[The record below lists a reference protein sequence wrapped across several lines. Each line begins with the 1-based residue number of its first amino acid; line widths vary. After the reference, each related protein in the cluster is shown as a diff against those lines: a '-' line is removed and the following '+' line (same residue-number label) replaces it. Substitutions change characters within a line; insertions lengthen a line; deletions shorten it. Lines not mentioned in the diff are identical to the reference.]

1 MGGRAMAEGNYLY
14 LKLYN
19 QMKKDIENGTYLPGE
34 KLPAEGDLC
43 KRFGISAITVK
54 KAFGMLVEEG
64 FVRRVPGRGTFVS
77 EVRKE
82 QPVPQR
88 TAPARNTHLIGMILE
103 HVASPFGLD
112 MLYAIDRLLTERGYR
127 LCVRYS
133 YMDRGRETEEI
144 NFLLSLGVSG
154 LIIMPCH
161 GDHYSTA
168 ILRLIVDEFPV
179 VLIDK
184 QLEGIPVS
192 TVRTDN
198 IGAIVSLVDHLRER
212 GCRNIGLLSM
222 EALGTSSLMERIEG
236 FHQGLEKYG
245 LTAGASCFIRSEYKV
260 DGTGPTVEA
269 VGQVREFLR
278 GGGRALDGL
287 ICTEYSMVPM
297 LTRAAAAEGVTL
309 GADGL
314 RVCCVDEDYEAPEGY
329 RFTHVRQD
337 EQAIARKAVEILED
351 RLQHGTSSIEN
362 CLIPGIFRQGG
373 TT

>member
-1 MGGRAMAEGNYLY
+1 MAEGNYLY

-19 QMKKDIENGTYLPGE
+19 QIKKDIEEETYLPGD
-34 KLPAEGDLC
+34 KLPAEADLC

-54 KAFGMLVEEG
+54 KAFGMLAEEG
-64 FVRRVPGRGTFVS
+64 LVRRVPGRGTFVS
-77 EVRKE
+77 EVQKE
-82 QPVPQR
+82 QPMPQR

-112 MLYAIDRLLTERGYR
+112 MLYTIDRLLTAHGYR

-133 YMDRGRETEEI
+133 YLDRNRETEEI
-144 NFLLSLGVSG
+144 DFLLSLGVAG

-198 IGAIVSLVDHLRER
+198 IGAIVSLVEHLRER
-212 GCRNIGLLSM
+212 GCRNIGLLSV

-236 FHQGLEKYG
+236 FHQGLETCG
-245 LTAGASCFIRSEYKV
+245 MTAGPCCFLGQDYKM
-260 DGTGPTVEA
+260 DGTGPSAEA

-278 GGGRALDGL
+278 GEGRALDGL

-351 RLQHGTSSIEN
+351 RLQHGASALEN
-362 CLIPGIFRQGG
+362 CLIPGIFRQGS